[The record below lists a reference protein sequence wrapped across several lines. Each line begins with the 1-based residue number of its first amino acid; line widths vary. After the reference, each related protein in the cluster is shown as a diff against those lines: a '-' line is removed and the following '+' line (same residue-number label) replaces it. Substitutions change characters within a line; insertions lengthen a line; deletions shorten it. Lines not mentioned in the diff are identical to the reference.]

1 MGLISKLIGGAI
13 AYSACNSAVSK
24 ANKQKE
30 TQKHAQLETLEHLKY
45 LYDSGAITK
54 KEYERKKKEILSR
67 C

>member
-1 MGLISKLIGGAI
+1 MGFLSKLIG
-13 AYSACNSAVSK
+13 SAVAYTTCNAVNTKIS
-24 ANKQKE
+24 KQKE
-30 TQKHAQLETLEHLKY
+30 SQKRAQLETLEHLKY